1 VIAAEDERPAEPTSR
16 DAPGST
22 RAPRGVDLRDANTQ
36 ENAMRTRIVET
47 PYETAAALITSLS
60 RSDIT
65 IPVQCELV
73 GRTAVRISLDPQV
86 VKADEPRALGGGGTG
101 PAPTQYALAAIGSCA
116 AITYGYWSYK
126 LGTPIDQLRVD
137 VQGDIDLRGFLGLR
151 DGIRPGFGEVRIR
164 AMVSGP
170 EPARRYEELQRAVAR
185 HSPVRDMFTNRVPV
199 TSTIAVV

>member
-1 VIAAEDERPAEPTSR
+1 VRPTLRRLIESTLISLDGVIESPERWAPFDEEA
-16 DAPGST
+16 
-22 RAPRGVDLRDANTQ
+22 TQ
-36 ENAMRTRIVET
+36 LAI
-47 PYETAAALITSLS
+47 
-60 RSDIT
+60 
-65 IPVQCELV
+65 
-73 GRTAVRISLDPQV
+73 RISLDPEV
-86 VKADEPRALGGGGTG
+86 VQADEPRALGGGGTG

-126 LGTPIDQLRVD
+126 LGTPIDLLRVD

-170 EPARRYEELQRAVAR
+170 EPVRRYEELQRAVAR